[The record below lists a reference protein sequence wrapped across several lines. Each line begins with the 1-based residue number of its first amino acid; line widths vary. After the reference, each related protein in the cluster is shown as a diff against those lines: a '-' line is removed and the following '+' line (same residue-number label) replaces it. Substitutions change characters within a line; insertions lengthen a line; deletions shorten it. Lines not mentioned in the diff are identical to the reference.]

1 MEEKLYLNVDRLY
14 KELLAIYK
22 EERDGWLEENNRDFL
37 MDEFSDETLEEWA
50 IEKACE
56 FNDDMC
62 KYLNMNDHAIMGNFN
77 NIDYDYPKHI
87 NGQCGYDRPLV
98 NSMITRLNDGE
109 QSEQADS
116 DRDWLVDWFWETF
129 GSWAIRRNFNDCVAE
144 VVYEFEHGEDE
155 V

>member
-22 EERDGWLEENNRDFL
+22 EERDGWLEESNRDFL
-37 MDEFSDETLEEWA
+37 MDEFSDETLKEWA
-50 IEKACE
+50 MEKAHECN
-56 FNDDMC
+56 NDMR
-62 KYLNMNDHAIMGNFN
+62 KYLNMNNHAIMGNFN

-87 NGQCGYDRPLV
+87 NGQFGYDRLLV
-98 NSMITRLNDGE
+98 NSMIARLNDGE
-109 QSEQADS
+109 QSEQADA

-129 GSWAIRRNFNDCVAE
+129 GSWGIRRNFNDCIAE
-144 VVYEFEHGEDE
+144 VVYELEQKEDE